1 MNVIRYIQALSE
13 LWKDIQTQR
22 RYNAAF
28 LAPYIETLEK
38 KYDGQFHEGQKE
50 KILNY
55 YGLFIPAVLAASYKR
70 LYKIA
75 LSEDERKRVSLFGI
89 LTPVGDDLFDI
100 DKLDIASIRT
110 ITYTPHLYKATHFT
124 AQVACEIQD
133 FLLHHVPDVAAYTLA
148 AKNVFEIQ
156 IETLKQLDG
165 DIPDEEIAQITFC
178 KGGYSVIIYHEVMH
192 AADDALRAAL
202 FDVGSLMQ
210 FANDLFDLHKD
221 LPDGIQTLPARCS
234 NFSALKKSYYNLCLQ
249 CNKKIRDLHFNKKEK
264 DIFIIKMQFIISR
277 GLVALDHFIQ
287 MEKEKGNAL
296 KMDTLTRKE
305 LITDMQKP
313 LNIIKWLRYVF
324 KMSAS

>member
-13 LWKDIQTQR
+13 LWKDIQTQKR
-22 RYNAAF
+22 FNKVF

-38 KYDGQFHEGQKE
+38 KYDGHFHKGQRE

-70 LYKIA
+70 LYKTI
-75 LSEDERKRVSLFGI
+75 LSDDERKRVTLFGI

-100 DKLDIASIRT
+100 DQLDIAAIHT
-110 ITYTPHLYKATHFT
+110 ITYTPHLYQDSHFT
-124 AQVACEIQD
+124 AHVACEIQD
-133 FLLHHVPDVAAYTLA
+133 FLLHHVPNVAAYTLA
-148 AKNVFEIQ
+148 AKHVFDIQ
-156 IETLKQLDG
+156 IETLKQLDAN
-165 DIPDEEIAQITFC
+165 ISEEEIAHITFC

-210 FANDLFDLHKD
+210 LANDLFDLHKD
-221 LPDGIQTLPARCS
+221 IPDGIQTLPARCT
-234 NFSALKKSYYNLCLQ
+234 NFSALKKTYYNLSLQ
-249 CNKKIRDLHFNKKEK
+249 CNKKIRDLDFDKKEK
-264 DIFIIKMQFIISR
+264 EIFLIKMQFIITR

-287 MEKEKGNAL
+287 IENANGGAL
-296 KMDTLTRKE
+296 RMDTLSRKA

-313 LNIIKWLRYVF
+313 SNIFKWLRYLI
-324 KMSAS
+324 KMSAN